1 MDTVAWRDLLAPAA
15 AAPPAAG
22 EVQAWVARLDTC
34 PVDLAAIDALLDA
47 AERDRAARF
56 VRDDDRRRYRVAHAL
71 LRGVLGRCLGR
82 APAAVDM
89 SIGAHGKPALR
100 DGGAADLRFNLTH
113 SHEIAACAVAA
124 GREVGI
130 DVEWTGRAIDVDRIA
145 ARFFAPEEQAAL
157 AALAPDLRPR
167 AFHACWTRKEAYLKA
182 RGVGLSLPL
191 DGFAVSVAPG
201 TGPCALTTRHEPA
214 AAARWSLRAVD
225 LVPGYEAAVAAAN
238 GGGPWTVA
246 PRRVA

>member
-1 MDTVAWRDLLAPAA
+1 VDTVAWCDLLASGP
-15 AAPPAAG
+15 AAPPAEG
-22 EVQAWVARLDTC
+22 EVGVWVARLDGC
-34 PVDLAAIDALLDA
+34 QLDAAAIDALLDA
-47 AERDRAARF
+47 AERDRAGRF
-56 VRDDDRRRYRVAHAL
+56 VRDADRRRYRVAHAL

-82 APAAVDM
+82 PPATVELATR
-89 SIGAHGKPALR
+89 AHGKPALH
-100 DGGAADLRFNLTH
+100 DGGASDLRFNLTH

-157 AALAPDLRPR
+157 AALAPDMRPR
-167 AFHACWTRKEAYLKA
+167 AFHACWTRKEAYLTA
-182 RGVGLSLPL
+182 RGIGLSLPL

-201 TGPCALTTRHEPA
+201 AGPCALATRHEPA
-214 AAARWSLRAVD
+214 AAVRWSLRAVD
-225 LVPGYEAAVAAAN
+225 LAPDYEAAVAAAA
-238 GGGPWTVA
+238 GGAPWTVA